1 MRRSLVMLL
10 AVAALAGCGGDDEG
24 DSRAEPASGGGAVVI
39 HMKNFQFVPKDAAAS
54 VGQTVRWVN
63 DDSSDHNAVAQS
75 GADFRSELFGSG
87 ESYETKLDT
96 AGTVRYECTIHPGM
110 VGTIKVSG

>member
-1 MRRSLVMLL
+1 M
-10 AVAALAGCGGDDEG
+10 
-24 DSRAEPASGGGAVVI
+24 
-39 HMKNFQFVPKDAAAS
+39 PKDAAAS

-87 ESYETKLDT
+87 GSYETKLDK
-96 AGTVRYECTIHPGM
+96 AGTVKYECTIHPGM